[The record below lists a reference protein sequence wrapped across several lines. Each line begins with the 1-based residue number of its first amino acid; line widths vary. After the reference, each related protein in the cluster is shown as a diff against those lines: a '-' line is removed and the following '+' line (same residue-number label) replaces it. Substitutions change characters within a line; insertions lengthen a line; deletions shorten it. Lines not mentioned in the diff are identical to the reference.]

1 MLFILKNEIDY
12 NKTLFYN
19 SVLYIDMMNFYIWT
33 VIVNNLVDFAL
44 ECIWFYKIK
53 AKWQGMNLGI
63 ILFVIVRMFLRGAK
77 L

>member
-44 ECIWFYKIK
+44 ECI
-53 AKWQGMNLGI
+53 
-63 ILFVIVRMFLRGAK
+63 
-77 L
+77 